1 VANTPLRAESA
12 PANPIARRDILAAA
26 LGVGAFAL
34 PAAALA
40 VTSAPPTAS
49 SWEDSVIASR
59 RIDAEFWRV
68 YDRQKSIYRHWMAAY
83 ERLKDHPSCD
93 AVTDHW
99 CNRHAESELL
109 VMSARVTTLPALYAK
124 LEAGRVNEMDWA
136 SPMANGFS
144 PSDYV
149 MFDLE
154 RMIMREYR
162 A

>member
-1 VANTPLRAESA
+1 MAHFPVRADSA

-26 LGVGAFAL
+26 LSVGALTL
-34 PAAALA
+34 PAVTLAA
-40 VTSAPPTAS
+40 TSAPSALQ
-49 SWEDSVIASR
+49 SWEDPVIASR
-59 RIDAEFWRV
+59 RIDAEFWRA
-68 YDRQKSIYRHWMAAY
+68 YDRQKSIYRHWMASY
-83 ERLKDHPSCD
+83 DRLKDHPKCD

-99 CNRHAESELL
+99 CNRHAEGELK
-109 VMSARVTTLPALYAK
+109 VISARVTTLPALYAK

-154 RMIMREYR
+154 RMIMREYQS
-162 A
+162 